1 MSDLARRGPL
11 AEGAREV
18 DAKIRHPTT
27 TAIVLVA
34 LPESLPVSETIDLWQ
49 RLGERQQQVR
59 ACVLNRCH
67 PTPRVSESAWG
78 KIQGALLAS
87 GGLVSEAAKLTESWA
102 ARHTQQNDAV
112 SALRSALD
120 VDLLT
125 VPNLLN
131 GIAGAEQLAPVTAAL
146 QDLPFLPPA
155 AP

>member
-1 MSDLARRGPL
+1 M
-11 AEGAREV
+11 
-18 DAKIRHPTT
+18 
-27 TAIVLVA
+27 
-34 LPESLPVSETIDLWQ
+34 
-49 RLGERQQQVR
+49 
-59 ACVLNRCH
+59 
-67 PTPRVSESAWG
+67 SESAWG

-102 ARHTQQNDAV
+102 ARHTQQNDAMN
-112 SALRSALD
+112 ALRSALD